1 MDLKIQSQGVQEQ
14 AVEKMRTAI
23 LRGVFQPGE
32 KLVEATLGEMLGISR
47 GSLREALRQL
57 AAEKLVTII
66 PNRGPFIADV
76 GIEEALEI
84 YHVRAMLEGEACYLY
99 ASRADEAGIE
109 QMRQALKDFERA
121 VKKGDALERLE
132 STARFYEVILAGC
145 GNRII
150 AEVLQGLVARV
161 NFLRSR
167 SMATPG
173 RARHSLA
180 ELTDMFTAIE
190 ARNARSARAAAVH
203 HVQQACEAARSSFEE
218 TSAAAQAQ

>member
-1 MDLKIQSQGVQEQ
+1 MDLKIQSQSVQEQ

-23 LRGVFQPGE
+23 MRGVFQPGE
-32 KLVEATLGEMLGISR
+32 KLVEATLCDMLGISR

-76 GIEEALEI
+76 SLDEALEI

-99 ASRADEAGIE
+99 ATRADEAGIE

-121 VKKGDALERLE
+121 VKKSSALERLE
-132 STARFYEVILAGC
+132 STARFYQVILNGC

-150 AEVLQGLVARV
+150 AELLQGLIARI
-161 NFLRSR
+161 NFLRAR
-167 SMATPG
+167 SMSTPG

-180 ELTDMFTAIE
+180 ELTNMFTAIE
-190 ARNARSARAAAVH
+190 ARDARSARAAAVH
-203 HVQQACEAARSSFEE
+203 HVQQASDAARCSFEE
-218 TSAAAQAQ
+218 TSPAAQAQ